1 MRNSA
6 DRYATVREPCCVY
19 AAAVLIQRCSMR
31 SRIVYASAM

>member
-6 DRYATVREPCCVY
+6 DKYATVREACLVY

-31 SRIVYASAM
+31 SRTANASAM